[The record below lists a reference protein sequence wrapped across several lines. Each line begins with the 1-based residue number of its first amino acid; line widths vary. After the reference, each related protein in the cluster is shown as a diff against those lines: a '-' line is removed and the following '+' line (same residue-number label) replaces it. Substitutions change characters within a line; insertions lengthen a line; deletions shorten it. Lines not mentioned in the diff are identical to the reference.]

1 MEQEPTFWVRDVP
14 IYGDAI
20 LSPMARF
27 SDVPY
32 RAVCRAYGSAMNYTE
47 FVAANSLLLTRNP
60 SWRRLDIKPGGEMP
74 MVFQIFG
81 DDTDVILRAAQRI
94 EAWGPDILDINMGC
108 SVPRVSEHGAGVG
121 MMRKPQQVA
130 ELFRRLSSALKIP
143 VTGKIRLGWDA
154 ASRNYLEI
162 ARIMEENGA
171 SLVAVHGRTKE
182 QKYGGRA
189 DWDAIAEIKQAVN
202 IPVIGNGD
210 VKKVADIERLQAHTG
225 CDAVMIGRA
234 AIGNPWIFAKR
245 ERATLTF
252 ADITA
257 VIRLHLQEMLD
268 YYGDPQGLVL
278 FRPHL
283 RKYFA
288 GVALKRFMHPML
300 ETDDVGRFEELLA
313 LTETAVPMDM
323 PLSQLKKITYFPMP
337 EAFKVLRPA

>member
-1 MEQEPTFWVRDVP
+1 MQFC
-14 IYGDAI
+14 
-20 LSPMARF
+20 SPMARF

-32 RAVCRAYGSAMNYTE
+32 RTVCRAYGSAMNYTE
-47 FVAANSLLLTRNP
+47 FVAANSLILTRNP

-81 DDTDVILRAAQRI
+81 DDTDVILRAAERI

-130 ELFRRLSSALKIP
+130 EMFRRLSATLKIP
-143 VTGKIRLGWDA
+143 VTGKIRLGWDD
-154 ASRNYLEI
+154 SYRNYLEI

-182 QKYGGRA
+182 QKYGGQA

-210 VKKVADIERLQAHTG
+210 VKTVADIERLKTHTG

-245 ERATLTF
+245 ERVTLTF

-257 VIRLHLQEMLD
+257 VIRLHLQEMLA
-268 YYGDPQGLVL
+268 YYGDPDGLVK

-288 GVALKRFMHPML
+288 GIALKRFMHPML
-300 ETDDVGRFEELLA
+300 ATDDVVRFEELLS

-323 PLSQLKKITYFPMP
+323 PLAQLKKNHLLPH
-337 EAFKVLRPA
+337 ARSL